1 MGMGPGFDPLRR
13 QISELRRR
21 ARLLAKTH
29 GSCLE
34 PADGIY
40 AAANGVSVWI
50 SQARFMIRV
59 QPGHGPMWQ
68 LVYSE
73 DGRGVVTSRNSDG
86 LVKALERLRQLQV
99 LDDLADI

>member
-1 MGMGPGFDPLRR
+1 
-13 QISELRRR
+13 
-21 ARLLAKTH
+21 
-29 GSCLE
+29 
-34 PADGIY
+34 
-40 AAANGVSVWI
+40 
-50 SQARFMIRV
+50 
-59 QPGHGPMWQ
+59 MWQ